1 MIVKT
6 GCRTDGALHSS
17 SSDNTWAESTG
28 APPWRMETA
37 GWPSVALSEAGWVT
51 SVEHLIRLS
60 PYMIIYLIIIYVV
73 HPVYHAHG
81 VILCHLDAQV
91 SEFLDILLLHQICTN
106 KHCNET

>member
-1 MIVKT
+1 
-6 GCRTDGALHSS
+6 
-17 SSDNTWAESTG
+17 
-28 APPWRMETA
+28 META